1 MSECDSEASVLR
13 RTLTTR
19 ACWTMRKEKDN
30 INVDVTRKREKVFG
44 AVLFGSEQEALIG
57 CFIQANKPVSMQVER
72 FRTS

>member
-1 MSECDSEASVLR
+1 
-13 RTLTTR
+13 
-19 ACWTMRKEKDN
+19 MRKEKDN